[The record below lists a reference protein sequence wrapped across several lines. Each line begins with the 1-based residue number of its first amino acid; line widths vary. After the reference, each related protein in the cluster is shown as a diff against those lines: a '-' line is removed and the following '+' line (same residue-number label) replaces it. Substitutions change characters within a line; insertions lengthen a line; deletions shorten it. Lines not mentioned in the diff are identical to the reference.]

1 MDLPRKRAAIVAAGV
16 VGIVLV
22 FLAGYLPASARA
34 RRTAEQARLNAR
46 QASDA
51 NAALAQTRFDL
62 EVARLRGRLGEL
74 LHEANANNFGVAAE
88 RASAFFDGVRATV
101 ASPHLAVGSERRAVL
116 EAMLARRDEISA
128 DLARADPAV
137 KGKLTEMYLQFG
149 AAVP

>member
-1 MDLPRKRAAIVAAGV
+1 MDLPRKRAVIAAAVV

-34 RRTAEQARLNAR
+34 KRAGEQAQLNAG
-46 QASDA
+46 QAADA
-51 NAALAQTRFDL
+51 QAALAQTRFDL

-74 LHEANANNFGVAAE
+74 LHETNANNFGVAGE
-88 RASAFFDGVRATV
+88 RASAFFDGLRAAV
-101 ASPHLAVGSERRAVL
+101 ASPHLAAGSERRTLL

>member
-1 MDLPRKRAAIVAAGV
+1 MDVPRKRAVVSAAAAIGV
-16 VGIVLV
+16 VLV

-34 RRTAEQARLNAR
+34 RRSAEQAQLNAR
-46 QASDA
+46 QAADA
-51 NAALAQTRFDL
+51 QTALAQTRFDL

-74 LHEANANNFGVAAE
+74 LHETNANNFGVAAE
-88 RASAFFDGVRATV
+88 RASVFFDGLRAAV
-101 ASPHLAVGSERRAVL
+101 ASPHLAAGSERRAML

>member
-1 MDLPRKRAAIVAAGV
+1 MDLPRKRAVIAAAVV

-34 RRTAEQARLNAR
+34 RRAAEQAQLNAR
-46 QASDA
+46 QAADA
-51 NAALAQTRFDL
+51 EVALAQTRFDL

-74 LHEANANNFGVAAE
+74 LHEASANNFGVAAE
-88 RASAFFDGVRATV
+88 RASTFFDGVNAAV

-128 DLARADPAV
+128 GLARADPAV
-137 KGKLTEMYLQFG
+137 KGKLTEMYVRFG